1 MQQAS
6 LPLCIEVRVG
16 HHAEVI
22 AEYARDQSI
31 DSIVMG
37 TRGPGGVAGLLL
49 GSVANQVLSEVNVPV
64 TLVKYTTAICRLW
77 RARALLVTPVR
88 HTARCRQMPLHQL
101 GNRYNPLPQAIC
113 VAATAGA
120 GPGLYSAV
128 RRSL

>member
-6 LPLCIEVRVG
+6 LPLCVEVRVG

-37 TRGPGGVAGLLL
+37 TRGHGGVAGLLL

-64 TLVKYTTAICRLW
+64 TLVK
-77 RARALLVTPVR
+77 
-88 HTARCRQMPLHQL
+88 
-101 GNRYNPLPQAIC
+101 
-113 VAATAGA
+113 
-120 GPGLYSAV
+120 
-128 RRSL
+128 